1 MLVVG
6 GLDKIVVLVV
16 EAVPRMEIAD
26 VLLRA
31 KETYLKG
38 SHSE

>member
-6 GLDKIVVLVV
+6 GLDKIVVVV